1 MEITMNHIIRAT
13 PQLFPALVDV
23 WEASV
28 RATHHFLPKGEIET
42 LRPLVRDR
50 YMPALQVFAYLNE
63 QDVPLGFMGAGDNRL
78 EMLFVAPEARGQGIG
93 KALLRYGVEVCGVQ
107 ELDVNEQN
115 PQACDF
121 YRHMGFEVV
130 GRSERDGEGRPFPLL
145 HMRLAA
151 AYAVRIN

>member
-1 MEITMNHIIRAT
+1 MNPIIRAT
-13 PQLFPALVDV
+13 PQLFPALIEL

-28 RATHHFLPKGEIET
+28 RATHHFLPEGEIDT

-63 QDVPLGFMGAGDNRL
+63 KAIPLGFMGTGGDRL

-93 KALLRYGVEVCGVQ
+93 KTLLRYGIDACGVR

-115 PQACDF
+115 LQACDF

-130 GRSERDGEGRPFPLL
+130 GRSALDGEGRPFPLL
-145 HMRLAA
+145 HMRLVGELLRN
-151 AYAVRIN
+151 YG